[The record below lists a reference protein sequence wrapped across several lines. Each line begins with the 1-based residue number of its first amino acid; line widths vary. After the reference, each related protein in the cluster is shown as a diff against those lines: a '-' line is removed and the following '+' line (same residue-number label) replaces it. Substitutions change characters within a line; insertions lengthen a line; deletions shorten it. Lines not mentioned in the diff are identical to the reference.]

1 MPKNAKKR
9 TSKSKEKSFK
19 NQKKKVIDEKQ
30 IQELLTPLF
39 DDNVKTREPKKY
51 NYKGKKYTAF
61 ELDILRSRILN
72 DELNKM
78 DNEKVNLEQMM
89 NTIGPPTQDD
99 RYYET
104 YNRAKQ
110 HLTNKEPE
118 KKKYSFSKITGL
130 VKPHVRFKGGK
141 KERKRPNGIKTSQSQ
156 PPPQPPPP
164 QLNQRRLQLLED
176 LVRANRILNHPN
188 FNTLSEE
195 DRTSFQ
201 AAYDQNIQELIQEG
215 VTHQQIDTFL
225 QMFQQEQQELQQL
238 QQEDQQGGR
247 RKKKTR
253 KKTRKKTAGCWP
265 FCKRSNR
272 IHGIHSR
279 ENEPTSLST
288 YIDFLKNKH
297 TDLYRKIKD
306 EENNIK
312 VLKGEIQ
319 RAYENGFDQESRIW
333 NSPYAEGNYDTLIN
347 KYNDSIN
354 NLNDYHKNG
363 RILFNANPIGN
374 VVEYQGYDD
383 LPYAK
388 TTDKKITISSKNIK
402 SKKPPLRA
410 AIRDF
415 IDHRKVVPVVTG
427 NSKIGGR
434 RKKRIHKN
442 KTKKN
447 RKRNRSTHKRKNKK

>member
-1 MPKNAKKR
+1 MPKNTKKR

-19 NQKKKVIDEKQ
+19 NRKKKVINEKEIKQ
-30 IQELLTPLF
+30 LLNTTLF

-51 NYKGKKYTAF
+51 DYQGKKYTAF

-78 DNEKVNLEQMM
+78 DNEKVNPEQMM
-89 NTIGPPTQDD
+89 NTVGPPSIND

-104 YNRAKQ
+104 YNKAIKNFS
-110 HLTNKEPE
+110 NKEP
-118 KKKYSFSKITGL
+118 KKKFSFSKITGL
-130 VKPHVRFKGGK
+130 VKPRVTFNANTKKKGGK
-141 KERKRPNGIKTSQSQ
+141 KKR
-156 PPPQPPPP
+156 
-164 QLNQRRLQLLED
+164 
-176 LVRANRILNHPN
+176 
-188 FNTLSEE
+188 
-195 DRTSFQ
+195 
-201 AAYDQNIQELIQEG
+201 
-215 VTHQQIDTFL
+215 
-225 QMFQQEQQELQQL
+225 
-238 QQEDQQGGR
+238 
-247 RKKKTR
+247 R
-253 KKTRKKTAGCWP
+253 KKTRKKKAGCWP

-279 ENEPTSLST
+279 ENAPTSLST

-297 TDLYRKIKD
+297 IDLYRKIKN
-306 EENNIK
+306 EESNIK

-319 RAYENGFDQESRIW
+319 RAYENGFNQDSRIW

-447 RKRNRSTHKRKNKK
+447 RKRNRRTHKRKNKK

>member
-1 MPKNAKKR
+1 MPKK
-9 TSKSKEKSFK
+9 TSKNKKTKPK
-19 NQKKKVIDEKQ
+19 NRKKTIKNSEFDEKE
-30 IQELLTPLF
+30 IQQLLNTSLF

-51 NYKGKKYTAF
+51 DYQGKKYTAF

-78 DNEKVNLEQMM
+78 DNEKVNTEQMM
-89 NTIGPPTQDD
+89 NTVGPPTQDD

-104 YNRAKQ
+104 LHRAKQ
-110 HLTNKEPE
+110 HLTNEEPE
-118 KKKYSFSKITGL
+118 KKKFSFSKITGL
-130 VKPHVRFKGGK
+130 VKPRVTFSDDTKKKGGK
-141 KERKRPNGIKTSQSQ
+141 RK
-156 PPPQPPPP
+156 
-164 QLNQRRLQLLED
+164 
-176 LVRANRILNHPN
+176 
-188 FNTLSEE
+188 
-195 DRTSFQ
+195 
-201 AAYDQNIQELIQEG
+201 
-215 VTHQQIDTFL
+215 
-225 QMFQQEQQELQQL
+225 
-238 QQEDQQGGR
+238 R
-247 RKKKTR
+247 RKKRTR
-253 KKTRKKTAGCWP
+253 KKNAGCWP

-279 ENEPTSLST
+279 ENAPTSLST
-288 YIDFLKNKH
+288 YNDFLKNKH
-297 TDLYRKIKD
+297 IDLYRKIKD

-319 RAYENGFDQESRIW
+319 RAFENGFDQNTQIW
-333 NSPYAEGNYDTLIN
+333 NSPYAEGKYDTLIN

-388 TTDKKITISSKNIK
+388 TTDKNITISSKNVK
-402 SKKPPLRA
+402 SKKPPFRA

-434 RKKRIHKN
+434 RKKRKHKK
-442 KTKKN
+442 KTKKK
-447 RKRNRSTHKRKNKK
+447 RKRNKRTHKRKI

>member
-1 MPKNAKKR
+1 MPKKK
-9 TSKSKEKSFK
+9 
-19 NQKKKVIDEKQ
+19 
-30 IQELLTPLF
+30 TPF
-39 DDNVKTREPKKY
+39 R
-51 NYKGKKYTAF
+51 F
-61 ELDILRSRILN
+61 E
-72 DELNKM
+72 
-78 DNEKVNLEQMM
+78 
-89 NTIGPPTQDD
+89 
-99 RYYET
+99 
-104 YNRAKQ
+104 
-110 HLTNKEPE
+110 
-118 KKKYSFSKITGL
+118 
-130 VKPHVRFKGGK
+130 GGK

-156 PPPQPPPP
+156 PPHQPPPP

-201 AAYDQNIQELIQEG
+201 AAYEQNIQELLQEG

-238 QQEDQQGGR
+238 QQEEQQGGR

-253 KKTRKKTAGCWP
+253 KKTRKKTARCWP

-279 ENEPTSLST
+279 ENAPTSLST

-297 TDLYRKIKD
+297 VDLYRKIKD

-312 VLKGEIQ
+312 VLKGDIQ
-319 RAYENGFDQESRIW
+319 RAFENGFDQYTRIW
-333 NSPYAEGNYDTLIN
+333 NSPYAQGDYDTLIN

-354 NLNDYHKNG
+354 NLNNYHKHG
-363 RILFNANPIGN
+363 RVLFNANPIGN

-388 TTDKKITISSKNIK
+388 TTDKNPTINSKNIN
-402 SKKPPLRA
+402 SKKPPPGA
-410 AIRDF
+410 AFRDF
-415 IDHRKVVPVVTG
+415 INSRKVVPAVPNVQ
-427 NSKIGGR
+427 NMNRGGKR
-434 RKKRIHKN
+434 RKKRRHKN
-442 KTKKN
+442 KTKKKRRRTKRT
-447 RKRNRSTHKRKNKK
+447 RKRKYKK